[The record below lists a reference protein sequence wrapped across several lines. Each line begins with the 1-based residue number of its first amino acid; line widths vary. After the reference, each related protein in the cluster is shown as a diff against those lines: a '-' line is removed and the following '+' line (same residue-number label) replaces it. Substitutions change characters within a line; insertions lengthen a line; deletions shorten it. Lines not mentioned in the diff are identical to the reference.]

1 MCGAFAILE
10 TGPDGRGVV
19 RIVEE
24 RNGRTF
30 TEARHSRSAG
40 SHWLDRWEDHG
51 DPIRLKR
58 RSGHMRPGGLF
69 SFSGTACGG
78 ASDGHGLCVG
88 SYVYI
93 MHGRKGSL
101 WRRRY
106 PSDFHHGLLSGLEG
120 APSRRVPWLSAG
132 RAGGGMASGVGTGEA
147 WGGGHMAFGRPC
159 AWDLGSACFMERGSF
174 SGMRGF
180 LAEYAQGDVYY
191 GRH

>member
-58 RSGHMRPGGLF
+58 RSGHMCPGGLF
-69 SFSGTACGG
+69 SFPGAACFKSGERFAVIVKIHTKDSVRPIAIEYEVGDMTSSVDL
-78 ASDGHGLCVG
+78 SDGEGYISYNG
-88 SYVYI
+88 SQ
-93 MHGRKGSL
+93 
-101 WRRRY
+101 W
-106 PSDFHHGLLSGLEG
+106 E
-120 APSRRVPWLSAG
+120 SAENLYQCN
-132 RAGGGMASGVGTGEA
+132 VCLKVFTDKKEDEI
-147 WGGGHMAFGRPC
+147 WKK
-159 AWDLGSACFMERGSF
+159 
-174 SGMRGF
+174 
-180 LAEYAQGDVYY
+180 
-191 GRH
+191 

>member
-58 RSGHMRPGGLF
+58 RSGHMCPGGLF
-69 SFSGTACGG
+69 SFPGAACGG

-93 MHGRKGSL
+93 MHGRKGGL

-106 PSDFHHGLLSGLEG
+106 PSAFHHGLLSGLEALLPG
-120 APSRRVPWLSAG
+120 VFLGFLLGGLEAVWLL
-132 RAGGGMASGVGTGEA
+132 ASGRQSLGRGPIWPLA
-147 WGGGHMAFGRPC
+147 RPC

-191 GRH
+191 GRY